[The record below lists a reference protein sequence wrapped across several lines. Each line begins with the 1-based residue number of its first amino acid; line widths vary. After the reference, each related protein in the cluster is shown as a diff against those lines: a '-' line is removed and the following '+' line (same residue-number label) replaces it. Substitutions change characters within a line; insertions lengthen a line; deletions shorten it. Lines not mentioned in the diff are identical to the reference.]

1 MSECTKQRQR
11 AAELGSAVGEA
22 LRVCRARR
30 GMSQSELARRAQVD
44 RSFIW
49 QIESGLRQPTIAV
62 FVALARALEVP
73 ADRLMLLVTRLIDE
87 H

>member
-1 MSECTKQRQR
+1 
-11 AAELGSAVGEA
+11 
-22 LRVCRARR
+22 
-30 GMSQSELARRAQVD
+30 MSQSELARRAQVD